1 MPEIKSHLMNSEL
14 LSRIF
19 DHVENGDVDKAVRA
33 SLRLSRQIGDYM
45 NTALFLRDLV
55 DDKNEIFR
63 VLSDDTSHLKDNSQ
77 KYIWEHSYTRW
88 LTYRTLPFAASVD
101 NDTGESRNILVIS
114 VGEFPEELKQCEKS
128 IADLAIPP
136 TMGEYDSAAFTDRYD
151 VVKSQLRLRI
161 KAINTIKN
169 RVLNQCL
176 NFAIGV
182 ERQLATQ
189 EKSVSFL
196 QSAQNDVQNY
206 FKSRSDDVY
215 EKLQKANHLV
225 DSKSL
230 EDLSLLLTQIR
241 RAIKASADYF
251 MPPETSPRQCS
262 DGVNRILG
270 EEKYL
275 NRLREFVFSSFPSST
290 SNDLLRAELEYLL
303 VFAKRLNDISSKGV
317 HSTVTAAEAKQG
329 FLGLYLFLF
338 NILQRLELADA

>member
-1 MPEIKSHLMNSEL
+1 MKSEL

-33 SLRLSRQIGDYM
+33 SLRLSRQIGDYI
-45 NTALFLRDLV
+45 NTALFLRDLI
-55 DDKNEIFR
+55 DDTSEIFR
-63 VLSDDTSHLKDNSQ
+63 VLSDDTSHLKENSQ
-77 KYIWEHSYTRW
+77 KYIWDHSYTRW
-88 LTYRTLPFAASVD
+88 LAYRTLPFAASID
-101 NDTGESRNILVIS
+101 NDTGQSKNILVIS

-128 IADLAIPP
+128 IADMAIPP
-136 TMGEYDSAAFTDRYD
+136 TMGEYDSASFTDRYD
-151 VVKSQLRLRI
+151 VVKSHLRLRI

-169 RVLNQCL
+169 RVLNRCL

-182 ERQLATQ
+182 ERQLAAQ

-196 QSAQNDVQNY
+196 QTAQNDVQNY

-215 EKLQKANHLV
+215 EKLQKANQLV
-225 DSKSL
+225 DSGSP

-251 MPPETSPRQCS
+251 MPPETSPRKCT
-262 DGVNRILG
+262 DGEIRTLG

-275 NRLREFVFSSFPSST
+275 NRLSEFVFSKFPSST
-290 SNDLLRAELEYLL
+290 SNDLLRAELQYLL
-303 VFAKRLNDISSKGV
+303 VFARRLNDISSKGV
-317 HSTVTAAEAKQG
+317 HSKVTSAEAKQG

-338 NILQRLELADA
+338 NILQRIELADA